1 MAFEI
6 SAADLPFDAIF
17 ITLRCSAKLI
27 RPILL
32 LFEWLI
38 ISGVQSGSPADAYL
52 SCRATISPSSAADRC
67 KERHRHPILRIRQLV
82 YVDCHRNRSCFD
94 LR

>member
-1 MAFEI
+1 MAFET
-6 SAADLPFDAIF
+6 SAADLPCDAIF

-38 ISGVQSGSPADAYL
+38 ISGVQSGSPAPMHIYRAAL
-52 SCRATISPSSAADRC
+52 PAVPAAQPIAAKKAIAIQSCESVSLFMAIATAI
-67 KERHRHPILRIRQLV
+67 
-82 YVDCHRNRSCFD
+82 
-94 LR
+94 